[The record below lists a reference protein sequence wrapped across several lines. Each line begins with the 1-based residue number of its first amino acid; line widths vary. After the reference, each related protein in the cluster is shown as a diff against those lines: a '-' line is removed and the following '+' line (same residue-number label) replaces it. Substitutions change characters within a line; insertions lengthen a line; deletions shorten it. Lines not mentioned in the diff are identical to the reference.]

1 MKQAKQFIGYA
12 MVSAIGGI
20 GISFVLVNFL
30 IGCGEPI
37 YHPDGSWKTG
47 ECVGI
52 TYQSVRSQ

>member
-12 MVSAIGGI
+12 MVTAIGGI

-52 TYQSVRSQ
+52 PYQSVRSQ